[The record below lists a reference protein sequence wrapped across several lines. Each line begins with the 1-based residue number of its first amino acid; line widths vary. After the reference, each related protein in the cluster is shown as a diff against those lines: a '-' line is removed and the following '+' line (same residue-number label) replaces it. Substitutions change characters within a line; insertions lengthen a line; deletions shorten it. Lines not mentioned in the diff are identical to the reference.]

1 MSKTRTLVVLCG
13 VLVAA
18 LVLSE
23 GSTDAQPGRP
33 KAELTPVVEQPE
45 IQPGRAVTV
54 ELRVELPEGIH
65 VQSDEPRD
73 PLLIPTVLTL
83 TPPEG
88 VTVEEIIYPP
98 STDFVQAGQTEP
110 LAVFGHEFTVE
121 VRLALDADVS
131 PGEIV
136 VPGRFRYQACDDTV
150 CFPPARADVE
160 WRLQVVPREEVHD
173 QRRHQLPARKARAS
187 WTIAASSAPRH

>member
-1 MSKTRTLVVLCG
+1 MSKTGTIVVLG
-13 VLVAA
+13 GFLVTA

-23 GSTDAQPGRP
+23 GSTDAQLGRP
-33 KAELTPVVEQPE
+33 KAALTPVVEQQA

-54 ELRVELPEGIH
+54 ELRVELLEDIH
-65 VQSDEPRD
+65 VQSDKPRD

-83 TPPEG
+83 TPPVG
-88 VTVEEIIYPP
+88 VTVEEITYPP
-98 STDFVQAGQTEP
+98 STDFVQAGLAEP

-131 PGEIV
+131 PGEII
-136 VPGRFRYQACDDTV
+136 VPGRFRYQACNDTV

-160 WRLQVVPREEVHD
+160 WRLYVVSR
-173 QRRHQLPARKARAS
+173 
-187 WTIAASSAPRH
+187 